1 MIKILYVITKS
12 NWGGAQRYVY
22 DIATSLDKEMFDAVV
37 ACGGNGPLAI
47 KLREAGIRVITIPL
61 LQRDINIIKEFLSLF
76 ALIKIF
82 NREQPDIIHLNSTKI
97 GGLGAV
103 AALAAKLLTKNYPP
117 AGRAGKQ
124 KTVFTAHG
132 WGFNE
137 DRPYIARV
145 IIYFLQWLSVL
156 FCDRI
161 IAVSRAVLNQGMY
174 FPFSRSKLIL
184 IKNAI
189 MPPNFLDKKS
199 AKRELAN
206 LARLSKTIAEDNQFP
221 RPPIDGRVWLGTIAE
236 LTKNKGLT
244 YLVDAAHQLKIQI
257 PPASP
262 SEAEQVNSKFQIL
275 IIGGGEDEKK
285 LRAQIA
291 ALGLESDVFLL
302 GHIEDAPKYLKAFD
316 IFILPSITEALAY
329 VLIEAGWAGLPAVA
343 TRVGGLPE
351 ITENEKGGFLVPSK
365 NPEKL
370 AEAIKKLLDSGELR
384 KKMGR
389 KNRQI
394 VSQKFSFEKML
405 RETIDIYNGL

>member
-103 AALAAKLLTKNYPP
+103 AALAAKLLTKNCPP

-221 RPPIDGRVWLGTIAE
+221 RPPIDGLVWLRTIAE
-236 LTKNKGLT
+236 LTK
-244 YLVDAAHQLKIQI
+244 
-257 PPASP
+257 
-262 SEAEQVNSKFQIL
+262 
-275 IIGGGEDEKK
+275 KK